1 MGFQGAEI
9 HVFPNEAM
17 WGKGGGVAEA
27 SKEIRSLGRD
37 SKRVVMPR
45 REGYCG
51 YTASSCTCLP
61 VWGVGGSWCRACLH
75 SRLPSRCSLRTKWE
89 GEVPGLRPCLPLL
102 RPHDLRALQAF
113 LRIVTVVSCRGKTHN
128 WPPYYQLRIASCYK
142 NHCSHILFV
151 A

>member
-17 WGKGGGVAEA
+17 FEEGGKGKRGGVAVA

-51 YTASSCTCLP
+51 YTASSCT
-61 VWGVGGSWCRACLH
+61 
-75 SRLPSRCSLRTKWE
+75 RLPWWWKLVQ
-89 GEVPGLRPCLPLL
+89 GVPPLTTGGPGA
-102 RPHDLRALQAF
+102 R
-113 LRIVTVVSCRGKTHN
+113 
-128 WPPYYQLRIASCYK
+128 
-142 NHCSHILFV
+142 
-151 A
+151 